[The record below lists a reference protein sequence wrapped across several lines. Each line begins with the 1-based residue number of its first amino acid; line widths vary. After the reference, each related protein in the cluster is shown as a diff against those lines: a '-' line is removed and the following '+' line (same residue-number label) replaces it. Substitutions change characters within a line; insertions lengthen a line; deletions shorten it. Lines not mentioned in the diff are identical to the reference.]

1 MIRRPPRSTLF
12 PYTTLFRSIAADALD
27 VPLDWV
33 TVVGGD
39 TAAVPFG
46 VGTFASRS
54 AVTAG
59 SSIADACRE
68 VRAKLVRAASVL
80 LEAGPDDIEIDDGR
94 GFVRGSPDSAVDLA
108 RLVQASIP
116 TFAPPGVAS
125 PDFQAGAHHHLPTV
139 TYASALPLAQGE
151 GDR

>member
-33 TVVGGD
+33 TIVGGD

-59 SSIADACRE
+59 SSLPPPCPE
-68 VRAKLVRAASVL
+68 VRAKLVPAPAVP
-80 LEAGPDDIEIDDGR
+80 LESGPRHSEMLHGR
-94 GFVRGSPDSAVDLA
+94 GVFLVFAGA
-108 RLVQASIP
+108 RLGP
-116 TFAPPGVAS
+116 
-125 PDFQAGAHHHLPTV
+125 H
-139 TYASALPLAQGE
+139 
-151 GDR
+151 